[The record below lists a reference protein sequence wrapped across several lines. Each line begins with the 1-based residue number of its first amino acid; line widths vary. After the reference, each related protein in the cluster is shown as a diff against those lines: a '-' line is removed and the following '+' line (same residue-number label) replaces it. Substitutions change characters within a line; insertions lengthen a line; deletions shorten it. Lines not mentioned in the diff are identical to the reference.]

1 MLLFVAG
8 AEKKADSKSCVRPP
22 TSNSGATSLMSS
34 TPPDLGKE
42 LPPVGAPN
50 SAIGSA
56 LSSSGIRDGSLAA
69 SQHYNN
75 PLLPPSASSGFDLVK
90 KEPTDRLYSPDLSG
104 AASAYHLGGGGGM
117 VGHSAPNHHHLAS
130 PPSLSGPHTHHLHD
144 LGTGGSSLQSGGM
157 LGGGGKQSDGYNS
170 GGGILQREHSPLHHL
185 VPPSSHHH
193 PAHHS
198 HHHHAPGGLLD
209 HHSAAA
215 AAAFF
220 RSEADALRSETD
232 SHQRLC

>member
-1 MLLFVAG
+1 MLLFIAG

-22 TSNSGATSLMSS
+22 TSNSGAAASLMSS
-34 TPPDLGKE
+34 TPPDLGKD
-42 LPPVGAPN
+42 LPPVVAPH
-50 SAIGSA
+50 SAIGSNI
-56 LSSSGIRDGSLAA
+56 SSSGIGSSLAA
-69 SQHYNN
+69 TSQHYNS

-90 KEPTDRLYSPDLSG
+90 KEPSDRLYSPDLAG
-104 AASAYHLGGGGGM
+104 AASAYHLGGGGVMG
-117 VGHSAPNHHHLAS
+117 VHAAPNHHHLAT
-130 PPSLSGPHTHHLHD
+130 PPSLSGPHTHHHLHD
-144 LGTGGSSLQSGGM
+144 LGSGGSSIQSGGM
-157 LGGGGKQSDGYNS
+157 LGVGSKQTDGYNS
-170 GGGILQREHSPLHHL
+170 GAHSPLHHL
-185 VPPSSHHH
+185 VPPSHHHH

-198 HHHHAPGGLLD
+198 HHHHHHAPGGLLD